1 MHFEDSFT
9 VEAPLHDVWKFVS
22 TPSEFVKVIPD
33 LQSKEIKDDKNF
45 FVSFKMGLGMIR
57 GTVNMNF
64 RIEEAVPEQHMKLV
78 GKGNGLQSTADLTI
92 NLDLSPQ
99 NGVTL
104 VKWSADLNVAGT
116 VVSVGSR
123 FIEPVTRSKV
133 KEIVEG
139 IKKEFS

>member
-1 MHFEDSFT
+1 MD
-9 VEAPLHDVWKFVS
+9 APIKDVWKFIS
-22 TPSEFVKVIPD
+22 TPAEFVKVIPD
-33 LQSKEIKDDKNF
+33 LQSKEIKDEKNF

-64 RIEEAVPEQHMKLV
+64 RIENLEPEKFIRFV
-78 GKGNGLQSTADLTI
+78 GKGNGLQSTADLVI
-92 NLDLSPQ
+92 NLNLTPEDSK
-99 NGVTL
+99 TII
-104 VKWSADLNVAGT
+104 KWSADLNIAGT

-139 IKKEFS
+139 IKKQFSGSSSA